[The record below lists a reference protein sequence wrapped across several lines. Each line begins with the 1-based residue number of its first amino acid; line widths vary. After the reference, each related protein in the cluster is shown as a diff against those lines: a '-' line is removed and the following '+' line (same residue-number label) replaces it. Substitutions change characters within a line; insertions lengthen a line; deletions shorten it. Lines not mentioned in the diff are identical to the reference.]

1 MVPELRP
8 RGIGEILD
16 TAVVLYRARF
26 TRLARV
32 AAAIVIPVQAL
43 SAIVL
48 ISAQPDSISFGVTG
62 SVTPHYD
69 SNAFATQLGAI
80 VVVLLVTVLSTA
92 VVTAVCARI
101 AGDAYIGRDSVA
113 RDAARA
119 VRPRFFAVVGVSL
132 VVLVSEGI
140 GLVFCFVG
148 ALFPLTVFAVAIP
161 VLVLEGVGVWAATGR
176 SFALTKGH
184 AGHVLGLVLTVQLLV
199 AVLNVALGSGVSFLL
214 RSGSG
219 VAAAVVGESI
229 ANAVAGILTTPFVAT
244 AIVVLYFDLRT
255 RDEGYDVQLLMQRN
269 DARLP
274 A

>member
-32 AAAIVIPVQAL
+32 AAAVVIPVQVL

-48 ISAQPDSISFGVTG
+48 ISARPDSISFGITG

-101 AGDAYIGRDSVA
+101 TAEAYIGRESVA

-119 VRPRFFAVVGVSL
+119 VRSRFFAVVGVSL

-140 GLVFCFVG
+140 GFVFCFVG

-161 VLVLEGVGVWAATGR
+161 VLILEGVGVWSATGR
-176 SFALTKGH
+176 SFAL
-184 AGHVLGLVLTVQLLV
+184 LGLVLTVQLLV
-199 AVLNVALGSGVSFLL
+199 AVLNVSLGSGVSFLL

-219 VAAAVVGESI
+219 VTAAVVGESI

-244 AIVVLYFDLRT
+244 AIVVLYFDLRV

-269 DARLP
+269 DTRVP